1 MPPVQRE
8 VDFHNLALNRQVL
21 EAAVMPAVPVR
32 ASRPAIRADTDRFR
46 RGRNNPVFFILKG
59 DTQNFD
65 PWAG

>member
-1 MPPVQRE
+1 M
-8 VDFHNLALNRQVL
+8 
-21 EAAVMPAVPVR
+21 EAAVVPAVAVL

-46 RGRNNPVFFILKG
+46 SGRNNPVFFILKG